1 MVEVLTSERLQPVI
15 AALECSSMKSLKYFL
30 DLYKM
35 YQDKFEEFGHDQTDG
50 IIDVNIN
57 QNVLHSVAKQDR
69 QEGQAGCE
77 AASILKQY
85 PDIVKCIANK
95 ADKYGTPPLLT
106 AVRRNNTAVATLLVQ
121 NGSCFNQNFKGPKTS
136 PINIAVTMGQ
146 DVILKEMIQKMTGK

>member
-35 YQDKFEEFGHDQTDG
+35 HQDKFEGFGHDQTDG

-69 QEGQAGCE
+69 QEGQAGYE

-146 DVILKEMIQKMTGK
+146 DKTLKEMIQKMTGK